1 MLPTIMPEA
10 SFKYGLFEAKVKVPT
25 GMGYL
30 PAFWMMPT
38 DENLYG
44 QWPRCGEIDIM
55 EVMGQ
60 DTKKAMGTI
69 HYGNPHGQKQG
80 EYVLK
85 NGDFS
90 SQWHTFSVEWEPG
103 KIVWYVDG
111 IKFHEANDWYSTT
124 EGQGTVAYPAPFDQ
138 KFYMILNLAIG
149 GSWVGYPDE
158 TTTYEDQSFVI
169 DYVRAYQKS
178 EAYYDELE
186 KNVQQ
191 PQKPEVT
198 EPENGIY
205 VQNGNFATADD
216 LSGENG
222 SEWEFMTK
230 QNGEATAE
238 VVSDTKLNLTTEKQ
252 TYTYEFT
259 VTDHDDTNAR
269 LEFNL
274 GKTDPI
280 SDVYISNV
288 KMEKT
293 ETVEI
298 DDSKKVMTDG
308 NDISNGKF

>member
-1 MLPTIMPEA
+1 MINAPKATDDVKEKIANKTDQKVTDTPSIPVVPGGDSSDTQKDLSYEGYTLKWADEFDGDSLNRDDWNVELHEPGWVNAELQQYVDSKENIQVKDGNLVIQPVKTVDESGKA
-10 SFKYGLFEAKVKVPT
+10 TYTSGRVNTQGKRDFKYGLFEAKVKVPT

-38 DENLYG
+38 DEDLYG

-55 EVMGQ
+55 EIMGQ

-198 EPENGIY
+198 
-205 VQNGNFATADD
+205 
-216 LSGENG
+216 
-222 SEWEFMTK
+222 
-230 QNGEATAE
+230 
-238 VVSDTKLNLTTEKQ
+238 
-252 TYTYEFT
+252 
-259 VTDHDDTNAR
+259 
-269 LEFNL
+269 
-274 GKTDPI
+274 
-280 SDVYISNV
+280 V
-288 KMEKT
+288 K
-293 ETVEI
+293 
-298 DDSKKVMTDG
+298 
-308 NDISNGKF
+308 